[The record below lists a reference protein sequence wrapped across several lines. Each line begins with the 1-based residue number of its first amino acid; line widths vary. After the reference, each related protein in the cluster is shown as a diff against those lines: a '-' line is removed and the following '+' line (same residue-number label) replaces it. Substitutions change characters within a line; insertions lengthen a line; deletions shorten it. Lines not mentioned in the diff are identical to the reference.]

1 MAFILGSIILISGA
15 ILALTIF
22 FLPPKIEDRFVLQ
35 NLFYFFGS
43 FWLLLSSGASLLL
56 YFFSFIFKDK
66 KLMASSRQV
75 RLSIRR
81 GVIFSTSL
89 TLILL
94 LLLLKLATWL
104 NIVLL
109 VSVAFI
115 LEIYWSQ
122 K

>member
-75 RLSIRR
+75 RLSVRR
-81 GVIFSTSL
+81 GVIFSTTI